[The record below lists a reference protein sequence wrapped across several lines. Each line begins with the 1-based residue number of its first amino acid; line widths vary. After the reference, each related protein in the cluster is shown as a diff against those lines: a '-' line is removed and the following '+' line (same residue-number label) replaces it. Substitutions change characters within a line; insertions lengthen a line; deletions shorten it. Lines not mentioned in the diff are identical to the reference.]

1 MAIPIIEHKTDCD
14 QFVDRPGI
22 GSPNDWFVTTTPSWF
37 RAELDPPLTVVVN
50 ENECTINVYRGEEA
64 EQQLIENTDLDMRL
78 GCGRCQVI
86 SKGTFNYGD
95 FEYVDW

>member
-1 MAIPIIEHKTDCD
+1 MAIPMIEHKADCD

-50 ENECTINVYRGEEA
+50 ENECTINVYRGGELDEV
-64 EQQLIENTDLDMRL
+64 DLDMRL

-86 SKGTFNYGD
+86 SEDTFDYDD
-95 FEYVDW
+95 FEYVD